1 MKYSL
6 MLISLFITFLS
17 FSQDD
22 VKRNVYKGNIF
33 YHDSEFEDAAYY
45 YKKAVDESG
54 FNFKANYNLANTQF
68 RLEEFDK
75 AIETYEKIAEYTNTN
90 TKKAKIYH
98 NIGNAQM
105 YALNKKDDKESYKVG
120 NQVQRIDDAIEAYKK
135 ALRAN
140 PNDEE
145 TRYNLAYALLIKKR
159 LDEQQKQNEKNKKE
173 SDEKNDSDDKK
184 NGDKSD
190 SDKKDGDKSDSDDK
204 KDGDKSEEDKK
215 EEGDKEKEGDKS
227 DQDKE
232 SDQDSD
238 KKDDKDGE
246 GKPKNQKPQQQKIS
260 KSQAKRILEAAQKAE
275 KDIQDKLNKQKVI
288 VGKKGKASTK
298 KDW

>member
-45 YKKAVDESG
+45 YKKGVDESG

-120 NQVQRIDDAIEAYKK
+120 DQVQRIDDAIEAYKK

-145 TRYNLAYALLIKKR
+145 TRYNLAYALLIKKK

-227 DQDKE
+227 DK
-232 SDQDSD
+232 DSD